1 MDAGYPAAD
10 SGRCRSTRPGPDDP
24 SPVRRLGMVLS
35 TRLEE
40 GRFGLDVADIDSFV
54 SRLDMRLHAPARR
67 WVVLYVAWLL
77 REALGS
83 RAVKS
88 VWFQV
93 VATLDRALQS
103 PVSECALEGIESD
116 DADAWLARLD
126 RWLAQDVEDVWDAL
140 PVEVHA
146 AGMLI
151 ALDARGLDSAG
162 VHLIDEEFAVAALLI
177 EIRLRTKDWIDEAVC
192 VALGKAY

>member
-10 SGRCRSTRPGPDDP
+10 SDRCRSTRPGPDDP

-67 WVVLYVAWLL
+67 WVVLYVAWQL